1 MISRSRSAENLEPPT
16 ISYRSRHPG
25 RIWVE
30 VGRLVGMTLGNE
42 FTNLRY
48 KINWNFHRGM
58 RCGFK
63 CLLILG
69 YGFFVRLCLVMFE
82 EFAYALFISSFRKLS
97 SSHDFL
103 RRRHRKV
110 FKVVHCPSTTGNSTK
125 LV

>member
-1 MISRSRSAENLEPPT
+1 
-16 ISYRSRHPG
+16 
-25 RIWVE
+25 
-30 VGRLVGMTLGNE
+30 MTLGNE

-63 CLLILG
+63 CRLILG

-82 EFAYALFISSFRKLS
+82 EFAYALFIPSFRKPS

-103 RRRHRKV
+103 RRRCKALKV
-110 FKVVHCPSTTGNSTK
+110 IYCPSTTGNSTK
-125 LV
+125 LACAGA